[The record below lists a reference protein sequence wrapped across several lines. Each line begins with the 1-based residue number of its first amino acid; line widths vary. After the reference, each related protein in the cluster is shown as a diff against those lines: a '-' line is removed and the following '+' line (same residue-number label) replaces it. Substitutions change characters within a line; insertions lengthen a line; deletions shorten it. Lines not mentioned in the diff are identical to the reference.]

1 MKDKDL
7 IIEEQKR
14 EMEELRKL
22 KSEFQRK
29 GKIEELATRISTR
42 FINLPL
48 EEIERN
54 IEASLKEIVNFA
66 GLETCTV
73 NLYPDG
79 RRIKKIY
86 YYSVP
91 LKGIDIQEKID
102 FMMGAD
108 VSRFTWGYGKLK
120 NFETLYVPDMSL
132 LPPEAEEDK
141 KAWQAMGMLSHLTI
155 PLSIKNK
162 LTGHVAF
169 VNSTE
174 AISYSD
180 EELMLLKLI
189 TEIFAGVLERKDM
202 EERILY
208 RVGIEHLVTSIS
220 SRFINVKPEDMDRE
234 INMALK
240 KIGEFAEQDRVVINL
255 ASEDEKYVTGF
266 YEWHREGL
274 LPQGDK
280 VTGMPLDLFSYTF
293 NIIKNKGFLYVK
305 NVIEEV
311 PPEAVGER
319 MMAEAMNVKSA
330 LMIPLIHGD
339 SFMGQMNFTSS
350 TGERTWSDDD
360 IKLLKMLAET
370 FTNLF
375 LKKKAEE
382 ELIKA
387 REAAET
393 ASRAK
398 SEFLANMSHEIRTP
412 LNGVMGMLG
421 LLLDTDL
428 SSEQKRYASVA
439 RLSASSLL
447 NVINDILDFSKIEA
461 GKLEFD
467 SINFKL
473 CKTVEDILDTM
484 ALPAYEKGLTFACH
498 IDDNIPLNLKGDPG
512 RLCQVIYNLV
522 NNAIKFTHRGEVILR
537 ITPEEV
543 SEEKAKI
550 RFSVSDTGI
559 GIEKDKLDKL
569 FKSFSQVDSSSTRKY
584 GGTGLGLAI
593 SQRLSEMMGGTI
605 GVESEKDNGSTFYFT
620 SVFQREADGKEVIS
634 EDIRDRRILVVD
646 DNKTNRFVLL
656 NYLHYYGCSSEEAED
671 GFIALDKLH
680 EAKNIGKPFDVAIID
695 MEMPGMNGATL
706 GKKIKSDSLLK
717 DTAII
722 LLSSIC
728 RYGDMLLMKGAG
740 FSSYLTKPVKREE
753 VHRAIA
759 VALGMR
765 KEEEREEPV
774 RKKKG
779 KNRILVVEDN
789 IKNQEIVRVS
799 LEKEGYAVDCAGNGK
814 EAVSAVSKVPYDM
827 ILMDI
832 MMPEMDGITATEEIR
847 KREKV
852 NGTFTPIIA
861 MTAYSDRADAVRC
874 YKAGVNDYLPKPVN
888 SKELIKSIEN
898 LLKDY
903 GKIEKK
909 SLSIIIAEDNRTNR
923 EVALGIL
930 KNMGYSADAV
940 ENGKELLSTLQNKHY
955 DLVFTDIQMPEMNGF
970 EAVKAIREKE
980 KETGKHMPVIAMTA
994 RARTEDRVECLSA
1007 GMDDYV
1013 SKPVDKRDI
1022 ESAIER
1028 IFGGKAPYVPEDI
1041 LVSEED
1047 LIFDS
1052 ASFMSRLDGH
1062 MNIFTS
1068 TLTLSI
1074 EDFDE
1079 AFTMIEEAIEKGD
1092 SEKIKLY
1099 AHSAKGLSANI
1110 SAGRLKKVCYDL
1122 EMASESTDR
1131 EKWKELFPMMKERFV
1146 ELKEEIEKFV

>member
-1 MKDKDL
+1 MTDTAL
-7 IIEEQKR
+7 IIEEQQK
-14 EMEELRKL
+14 EIEELRKL
-22 KSEFQRK
+22 K
-29 GKIEELATRISTR
+29 EELERRSRIEQLAATISAR

-48 EEIERN
+48 EEIESN
-54 IEASLKEIVNFA
+54 IEASLKEIIEFI
-66 GLETCTV
+66 GLEVCTIT
-73 NLYPDG
+73 LYPDG
-79 RRIKKIY
+79 RIIKIY
-86 YYSVP
+86 YYGRP
-91 LKGIDIQEKID
+91 LKGFDWQEKVD
-102 FMMGAD
+102 FIMGAD
-108 VSRFTWGYGKLK
+108 MRQFAWSYEQLK
-120 NFETLYVPDMSL
+120 RFETIYVPDMAL
-132 LPPEAEEDK
+132 LPPEAEADK
-141 KAWQAMGMLSHLTI
+141 KGWQAMGMLSHLSI
-155 PLSIKNK
+155 PLCIKNK
-162 LTGHVAF
+162 LIGHVAF
-169 VNSTE
+169 VNSAS
-174 AISYSD
+174 AISYSK

-189 TEIFAGVLERKDM
+189 TEIFAGVLDRKDM

-220 SRFINVKPEDMDRE
+220 SRFINLKPEDMDRE

-240 KIGEFAEQDRVVINL
+240 KIGEFAGQDRVMINL
-255 ASEDEKYVTGF
+255 LSEDGKYIDFT
-266 YEWHREGL
+266 YEWEREGL
-274 LPQGDK
+274 KTQGDTMK
-280 VTGMPLDLFSYTF
+280 GMPVDSVSYSG
-293 NIIKNKGFLYVK
+293 NIIKNQGFFYMK
-305 NVIEEV
+305 NVLEEL
-311 PPEAVGER
+311 PPEAETER
-319 MMAEAMNVKSA
+319 KMAEVMNVKSVVMLP
-330 LMIPLIHGD
+330 LMHGD

-350 TGERTWSDDD
+350 TGERIWSDDD
-360 IKLLKMLAET
+360 IKLLRMLAET
-370 FTNLF
+370 FTNLL
-375 LKKKAEE
+375 LKRKAEE

-387 REAAET
+387 REAAEA

-447 NVINDILDFSKIEA
+447 SVINDILDFSKIEA

-467 SINFKL
+467 SINFNL

-498 IDDNIPLNLKGDPG
+498 IDDRTPLNLKGDPG

-522 NNAIKFTHRGEVILR
+522 NNAIKFTSKGEVVLR

-543 SEEKAKI
+543 TEDKAKI
-550 RFSVSDTGI
+550 RFSVTDTGI

-569 FKSFSQVDSSSTRKY
+569 FRSFSQVDSSSTRKY

-593 SQRLSEMMGGTI
+593 SRRLSEMMGGTI

-620 SVFQREADGKEVIS
+620 SVFQREGNGKEALC

-646 DNKTNRFVLL
+646 DNKTNRFVLM
-656 NYLHYYGCSSEEAED
+656 NYLRYYGCYCEEAED
-671 GFIALDKLH
+671 GFTALDKLQ
-680 EAKNIGKPFDVAIID
+680 EAKNSGKPFDVAIID
-695 MEMPGMNGATL
+695 MEMPGMDGSAL
-706 GKKIKSDSLLK
+706 GKKIKSDSVLK
-717 DTAII
+717 NTAMI

-759 VALGMR
+759 VSLGMR
-765 KEEEREEPV
+765 KEEEQQEKPV

-779 KNRILVVEDN
+779 KVRILVVEDN

-814 EAVSAVSKVPYDM
+814 EALSAVSKIPYDI

-852 NGTFTPIIA
+852 NGSFTPIIA

-888 SKELIKSIEN
+888 SKELLKSIEN

-930 KNMGYSADAV
+930 RNMGYSADAV
-940 ENGKELLSTLQNKHY
+940 ENGKELLSAIRNKHY
-955 DLVFTDIQMPEMNGF
+955 DLVFTDIQMPE
-970 EAVKAIREKE
+970 
-980 KETGKHMPVIAMTA
+980 
-994 RARTEDRVECLSA
+994 
-1007 GMDDYV
+1007 
-1013 SKPVDKRDI
+1013 
-1022 ESAIER
+1022 
-1028 IFGGKAPYVPEDI
+1028 
-1041 LVSEED
+1041 
-1047 LIFDS
+1047 
-1052 ASFMSRLDGH
+1052 
-1062 MNIFTS
+1062 
-1068 TLTLSI
+1068 
-1074 EDFDE
+1074 
-1079 AFTMIEEAIEKGD
+1079 
-1092 SEKIKLY
+1092 
-1099 AHSAKGLSANI
+1099 
-1110 SAGRLKKVCYDL
+1110 
-1122 EMASESTDR
+1122 
-1131 EKWKELFPMMKERFV
+1131 
-1146 ELKEEIEKFV
+1146 